1 MRVMPD
7 TSFIHAF
14 GAYLPER
21 VVTNSELASQL
32 GCTPEWIE
40 SVSGI
45 RERRWAGEET
55 VADLG
60 TFAARDCLRRA
71 GIEASQLGLLIVSSG
86 SAERRFPGPGSTV
99 AASLGLNATPVI
111 DLPLASAG
119 SIFGL
124 SLASQLAGTYGD
136 VLVIAA
142 EKMSSIVNGA
152 ALDQN
157 TAILFGDGAGA
168 ALVSSRPGRFEV
180 LDSVIHTDGAYRDDL
195 SLEWGSPL
203 HMKGLT
209 VILQAARKLP
219 AVIEEILKRQNLAA
233 KEVTQF
239 LVHQANQ
246 NLIMRVA
253 KVLGVDASLMFSNV
267 AKYGNTSS
275 ASMFIAAAEW
285 EPRLS
290 SGLSPGLVVFAGFGA
305 GFNWGAL
312 VARSS

>member
-1 MRVMPD
+1 M
-7 TSFIHAF
+7 TYIHAF

-21 VVTNSELASQL
+21 VVTNAELATQL
-32 GCTPEWIE
+32 GCTTEWIE

-60 TFAARDCLRRA
+60 YLAARDCFEKA
-71 GIEASQLGLLIVSSG
+71 QVEASQVGLIIVSSG
-86 SAERRFPGPGSTV
+86 SSERRFPGPASAV
-99 AASLGLNATPVI
+99 AAALGLNATPAI
-111 DLPLASAG
+111 DLPIASAG

-124 SLASQLAGTYGD
+124 ALASQLAGSYGD

-142 EKMSSIVNGA
+142 EKMSAVIQGA

-168 ALVSSRPGRFEV
+168 ALVSSRPGHFEV
-180 LDSVIHTDGAYRDDL
+180 LDSVLHTDGAFREDL
-195 SLEWGSPL
+195 ALEWGSPL
-203 HMKGLT
+203 RMNGLT

-219 AVIEEILKRQNLAA
+219 AVIDEVLKRQNIAA
-233 KEVTQF
+233 KDVEQF
-239 LVHQANQ
+239 VMHQANQ
-246 NLIMRVA
+246 NLITRVA
-253 KVLGVDASLMFSNV
+253 KGLGVDASLMFSNV

-275 ASMFIAAAEW
+275 ASMLIAAAEW
-285 EPRLS
+285 AASGRS
-290 SGLSPGLVVFAGFGA
+290 SKGPVVFAGFGA
-305 GFNWGAL
+305 GFNWGAM

>member
-1 MRVMPD
+1 MST

-21 VVTNSELASQL
+21 VITNAELASQL
-32 GCTPEWIE
+32 GCTPEWME
-40 SVSGI
+40 NVSGI

-60 TFAARDCLRRA
+60 TLAARDCLQRA
-71 GIEASQLGLLIVSSG
+71 GIEASELGLLILSSG
-86 SAERRFPGPGSTV
+86 SAERRFPGPASTV
-99 AASLGLNATPVI
+99 AAALGLNATPVL

-124 SLASQLAGTYGD
+124 SIASQLAGTYGN

-168 ALVSSRPGRFEV
+168 ALVSSRPGRLEV
-180 LDSVIHTDGAYRDDL
+180 LDSVIHTDGAYRDEL
-195 SLEWGSPL
+195 SLEWGAPL

-219 AVIEEILKRQNLAA
+219 AVIEEILKRQNIAV

-253 KVLGVDASLMFSNV
+253 KGLGVEGSLMFSNV

-285 EPRLS
+285 ELS
-290 SGLSPGLVVFAGFGA
+290 GPSHGLSPGGPVVFAGFGA

-312 VARSS
+312 VARSL